1 MQKARDQG
9 RVMTTRRAL
18 SPVSRTVQG
27 PGPVGSAVYIAVS
40 AECRPGLTFE

>member
-27 PGPVGSAVYIAVS
+27 PGPVGSAVYITVK
-40 AECRPGLTFE
+40 CREQTRPHL